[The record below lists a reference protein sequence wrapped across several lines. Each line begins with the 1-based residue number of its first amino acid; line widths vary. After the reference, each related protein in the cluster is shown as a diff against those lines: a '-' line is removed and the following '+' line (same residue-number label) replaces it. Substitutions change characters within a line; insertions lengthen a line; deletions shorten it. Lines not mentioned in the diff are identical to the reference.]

1 MISNPESQKQRLM
14 ARNQYSEQEAMNRIT
29 AQIPIE
35 EKRSKSS
42 LEIDNSGS
50 LENTKLQVKAIS
62 SSLLQHR
69 NSLIWYMVGFW
80 PCLFGYLLIRA
91 MQFSY
96 YIYITRY
103 KRRDLFLKLK

>member
-1 MISNPESQKQRLM
+1 M
-14 ARNQYSEQEAMNRIT
+14 ARNAYSEEEATSRIT

-42 LEIDNSGS
+42 LEVDNSGS

-62 SSLLQHR
+62 KALLQHK

-80 PCLFGYLLIRA
+80 PVLFGYLLIRA
-91 MQFSY
+91 MQYSY
-96 YIYITRY
+96 FIYITRF